1 MRLSH
6 RAINYEKTLSTLEV
20 TESEIGVMHRGE
32 TREFRY
38 LRHIPEPLS
47 LVNRQYPHVVA
58 VPSQTLPIKK
68 KSEALDEL
76 MYSHLRNI
84 QRSLEHRLEVAKANG
99 DRRLIR
105 LLEAESQQFTL
116 NF

>member
-6 RAINYEKTLSTLEV
+6 RAINYEKALSTLEV
-20 TESEIGVMHRGE
+20 TESEICGNHRGE

-38 LRHIPEPLS
+38 LRHIPEPLP
-47 LVNRQYPHVVA
+47 LANRQYRDVA
-58 VPSQTLPIKK
+58 VPSQTLPTKK

-84 QRSLEHRLEVAKANG
+84 QRSLEHRLQVAKANG
-99 DRRLIR
+99 DRQLIR
-105 LLEAESQQFTL
+105 LLEAESQQFAV

>member
-6 RAINYEKTLSTLEV
+6 RVINYEKALSTLEV
-20 TESEIGVMHRGE
+20 TESEICGMHRVE

-38 LRHIPEPLS
+38 LRHIPEPLP
-47 LVNRQYPHVVA
+47 LVNRQYRDVA
-58 VPSQTLPIKK
+58 VPSQTLPTPK
-68 KSEALDEL
+68 KSEALEEL

-84 QRSLEHRLEVAKANG
+84 QRSLEHRLDVAKANG
-99 DRRLIR
+99 DRQLIR

>member
-6 RAINYEKTLSTLEV
+6 RAINYEKALSTLEV
-20 TESEIGVMHRGE
+20 TESEICGKYRGE

-38 LRHIPEPLS
+38 LRHIPEPLP
-47 LVNRQYPHVVA
+47 LVNRQYRDVEVPHW
-58 VPSQTLPIKK
+58 TLPTPK
-68 KSEALDEL
+68 KSEHLEQL

-84 QRSLEHRLEVAKANG
+84 QRSLEHRLQVAKTNG
-99 DRRLIR
+99 DRQLIR
-105 LLEAESQQFTL
+105 LLEAESQQFAL